1 MHGSG
6 GEDGAAELVARAE
19 ALVPALAAR
28 AAAANAARRVPDET
42 IADLKRSGL
51 LRLLQPKAF
60 GGMERDYGDF
70 IEVIRTLT
78 RGCPSSAWVYG
89 VLTEHSW
96 VVASFPEAAQRE
108 AWGADPTA
116 LSCAS
121 FVPTGSG
128 ERVAGGL
135 RLAGRWPFAS
145 GCDHAQWAILGAQVA
160 EPDGRRGVQDCLV
173 PIGDLAIDDDWHV
186 LGLAATGSKS
196 LVADGVFVPEHRVI
210 RHEDLA
216 AGRAPGRAV
225 HPGMVLCRMPRSF
238 IASLTLVAVLLGLAQ
253 RAVDAFADYA
263 GRRSAGGRRAAESEI
278 VQLALAEAAAEAD
291 AALLLIRRIARDNT
305 ALVRAGESVSQE
317 RLLTARR
324 DIAFAVKLARQA
336 VDRIYAQ
343 TGAHAIYDGAPLQ
356 LVFRDTH
363 AISAHLFLKWELG
376 ALPWGR
382 LRLGLPAE
390 LPF

>member
-1 MHGSG
+1 MHGT
-6 GEDGAAELVARAE
+6 EQEHGAAELIARAE
-19 ALVPALAAR
+19 ALLPALAAR

-42 IADLKRSGL
+42 IADFKRSGL

-60 GGMERDYGDF
+60 GGLERDYVDF
-70 IEVIRTLT
+70 IDVIRTLT
-78 RGCPSSAWVYG
+78 RGCASSAWVYG

-116 LSCAS
+116 VSCAS

-128 ERVAGGL
+128 ERVAGGV
-135 RLAGRWPFAS
+135 RLTGRWPFAS
-145 GCDHAQWAILGAQVA
+145 GCDHAQWAILGALVGEA
-160 EPDGRRGVQDCLV
+160 DGKRSVQDCLV
-173 PIGDLAIDDDWHV
+173 PLGALAVDDDWHV
-186 LGLAATGSKS
+186 LGLAATGSKT
-196 LVADGVFVPEHRVI
+196 LVADGVFVPEHRIV

-225 HPGMVLCRMPRSF
+225 HPAMVLCRMPRSF
-238 IASLTLVAVLLGLAQ
+238 IASLTLVAVLLGLAES
-253 RAVDAFADYA
+253 AVDAFAEYTA
-263 GRRSAGGRRAAESEI
+263 KRNAGGRRAAESEI

-291 AALLLIRRIARDNT
+291 AARLLARSIAVDNT
-305 ALVRAGESVSQE
+305 ALVAAGGSVSTE

-336 VDRIYAQ
+336 IDRLYAQ

-356 LVFRDTH
+356 LIFRDAH
-363 AISAHLFLKWELG
+363 AASAHLFLKWEIG
-376 ALPWGR
+376 ALPYGK